1 MFMLTFLSKIHSAC
15 HYDTNRI
22 KAGSNS
28 KMTDK
33 PVVECSKAAY
43 LDVN

>member
-1 MFMLTFLSKIHSAC
+1 MFMLTFLSKIHPAR
-15 HYDTNRI
+15 HYDANRI
-22 KAGSNS
+22 KAGSNT

-33 PVVECSKAAY
+33 PVAECSKAAY